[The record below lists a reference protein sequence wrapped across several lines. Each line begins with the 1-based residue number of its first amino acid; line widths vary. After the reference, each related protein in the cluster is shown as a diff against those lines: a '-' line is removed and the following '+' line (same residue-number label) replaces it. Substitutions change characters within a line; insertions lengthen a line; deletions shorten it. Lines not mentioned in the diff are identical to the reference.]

1 MTGIILS
8 DDLLF
13 ASRVTATARA
23 IGATLVRVRT
33 TEELRA
39 SLAGPPPAAVF
50 IDLHTPGFDVTQAR
64 QLVSGSRLI
73 GYGSHVAADVLK
85 AARDAGFDLVLPRSA
100 FAERVES
107 ELADWLV
114 PK

>member
-13 ASRVTATARA
+13 ASRVTATAKA
-23 IGATLVRVRT
+23 IGATVIRVRT
-33 TEELRA
+33 PGELQTR
-39 SLAGPPPAAVF
+39 LANSTPGAV
-50 IDLHTPGFDVTQAR
+50 IVDLHTPGFDVSQAR
-64 QLVSGSRLI
+64 QLAPGARLI

-85 AARDAGFDLVLPRSA
+85 AARDAGFDLVLPKSA

-107 ELADWLV
+107 ELADWL
-114 PK
+114 KSA